1 MEIFGIDKKR
11 NKRYNRLT
19 MKREANK
26 SERKVLYMANIQA
39 IPVPEQTKAIKI
51 QFRNQKTPT
60 GNNVK
65 YTRDGRVKLT
75 HSNAVEGESSKTY
88 AIKDKTVL
96 AEYVKF
102 YKDRA
107 KWGTPYMMEYAYIAF
122 ELCSGLRVSDIVCRT
137 WEDVLKPNGTFRE
150 FIRIKQKKTSKYG
163 EFFIDS
169 VLRSV
174 LTQYIEMLGGEIGF
188 EDYIFPSPKLIGR
201 CITRQTAWNICKR
214 GADAVGIELSVGTH
228 GLRKT
233 FGYTSMENHK
243 DDATFLAVL
252 MRIFGHSSER
262 ITLAYCGIDEDNNKE
277 VYGSV
282 SNTYSAMF

>member
-1 MEIFGIDKKR
+1 MP
-11 NKRYNRLT
+11 
-19 MKREANK
+19 
-26 SERKVLYMANIQA
+26 NIQA
-39 IPVPEQTKAIKI
+39 IPVPEETKAIKI
-51 QFRNQKTPT
+51 QFRQKPATN
-60 GNNVK
+60 GNVK

-137 WEDVLKPNGTFRE
+137 WGDVLKPNGTFRE

-233 FGYTSMENHK
+233 FGYTAMENHK